1 MAVFRVEKTRDYTVM
16 ANHHL
21 RNTEL
26 SLKAKGLL
34 SLMLSLPEDW
44 DYTTKGL
51 ACICKD
57 GIDSINTTVRELE
70 ANGYIIRR
78 RLRNE
83 KGQLTTT
90 EYTIFEKPQTIDN
103 SLSSPKVENPILDNP
118 ILDNPML
125 GKPIQEKPVLEKPK
139 QGKPILE
146 NPHQLS
152 TNILN
157 TNKSNTDLLNMD
169 GSNPNQSIPH
179 QSSRE
184 RQKPM
189 RYDEIGCDSVEEVK
203 EMVLKNLEY
212 EYIKDYHD
220 RKRLNEIVDLMV
232 ETLCSTKDTI
242 NISGD
247 DYPAQ
252 LVKEKLLRI
261 NSLHIDYVFECL
273 KKTTTYIRNIK
284 KYLLATLFNAPSTI
298 DNYYSALVNHDFYGQ
313 P

>member
-16 ANHHL
+16 SNHHL
-21 RNTEL
+21 RNTKL

-51 ACICKD
+51 SHICKD
-57 GIDSINTTVRELE
+57 GIDSINSTIKELE
-70 ANGYIIRR
+70 VNGYVVRK

-83 KGQLTTT
+83 KGQLTIT
-90 EYTIFEKPQTIDN
+90 EYTIFEQPQTIDN
-103 SLSSPKVENPILDNP
+103 STSPPKGENPIMDNP
-118 ILDNPML
+118 I
-125 GKPIQEKPVLEKPK
+125 LEKPK

-146 NPHQLS
+146 NPQQ
-152 TNILN
+152 LN
-157 TNKSNTDLLNMD
+157 TNVLNTDLLSMEV
-169 GSNPNQSIPH
+169 SNPYQSNPYPVKKEL
-179 QSSRE
+179 QE
-184 RQKPM
+184 KKM
-189 RYDEIGCDSVEEVK
+189 GYDSIGCDSVETVREL
-203 EMVLKNLEY
+203 VLKNLEY
-212 EYIKDYHD
+212 EYIKDHHD
-220 RKRLNEIVDLMV
+220 RKRSDEIVELMV

-242 NISGD
+242 NVSGD

-284 KYLLATLFNAPSTI
+284 RYLLATLFNAPSTI
-298 DNYYSALVNHDFYGQ
+298 DNYYSALVNHDLYGDR
-313 P
+313 